1 MQICTIGNMELLYQ
15 HEKVR
20 QCIMAIQFKEIRQYL
35 ARNVRLSIYLE
46 DGYYYDYLM
55 ISDISS
61 EKYKDLYVY
70 GIGMTDIEFSED
82 IYTLPKNLDKMIIQA
97 NDVTLEPAIE
107 IVLTEMPRD
116 IGRKTKEVLLFKD
129 LKPYLQIGRHFAVIN
144 REDWSYSL
152 YEYRREI
159 PEQYDEMFVYGIGME
174 NHFDESNK
182 DIIKESGER
191 KYDSFLNKRM
201 VIVLANT
208 ARSDIEI

>member
-107 IVLTEMPRD
+107 IVLTETPRD

-129 LKPYLQIGRHFAVIN
+129 LKPYL
-144 REDWSYSL
+144 
-152 YEYRREI
+152 
-159 PEQYDEMFVYGIGME
+159 
-174 NHFDESNK
+174 
-182 DIIKESGER
+182 
-191 KYDSFLNKRM
+191 
-201 VIVLANT
+201 
-208 ARSDIEI
+208 

>member
-1 MQICTIGNMELLYQ
+1 
-15 HEKVR
+15 
-20 QCIMAIQFKEIRQYL
+20 
-35 ARNVRLSIYLE
+35 
-46 DGYYYDYLM
+46 
-55 ISDISS
+55 
-61 EKYKDLYVY
+61 
-70 GIGMTDIEFSED
+70 
-82 IYTLPKNLDKMIIQA
+82 MIIQA

-107 IVLTEMPRD
+107 IVLTETPRD